1 MSLIEPWWQDKFC
14 MIDAAVIGGGPAGLA
29 AALRLKARGVKHV
42 AILER
47 ESILGGALLLNPR
60 RIYGFWQ
67 FGRLLGGPA
76 YAARLAQAAA
86 AAGVEIRLN
95 HEVMA
100 LRPNGVMAVSAPDST
115 RVMARRVLLTAPVA
129 ASHLH
134 LDPALGGPAVDQYDR
149 CSDISYFATAKL
161 AGMETPEFRSG
172 TISGDYIAD
181 DLSGGLPSLEGRLE
195 VLAGL
200 GIRSVVPQCLA
211 HVAPLRGRLEVRAA
225 EARQGQLRVR
235 AGEVVLYRRRVAVQ
249 PDRHIVIDLDGMKT
263 PPDDAKLIVEIV
275 T

>member
-1 MSLIEPWWQDKFC
+1 
-14 MIDAAVIGGGPAGLA
+14 MIDVAVIGVGPAGLA

-47 ESILGGALLLNPR
+47 EAILGGALLLNPR

-67 FGRLLGGPA
+67 FGRLLAGPA

-100 LRPNGVMAVSAPDST
+100 LRANGVMEVSAQDAANLFS
-115 RVMARRVLLTAPVA
+115 ARRVLLTAPVA
-129 ASHLH
+129 ASHLR
-134 LDPALGGPAVDQYDR
+134 LDPALGGPAVDQYGR
-149 CSDISYFATAKL
+149 CSDISYFAAAKL

-195 VLAGL
+195 VLAGP
-200 GIRSVVPQCLA
+200 GVHSVVPQCLA
-211 HVAPLRGRLEVRAA
+211 HVAPLRGRLEVCAA

-235 AGEVVLYRRRVAVQ
+235 AGEVVLYRRRVAVRPAQ
-249 PDRHIVIDLDGMKT
+249 RIVINLDGMKT